1 MCINHVNKVYCKVI
15 LIHLCV
21 VAAWTWTPFFADT
34 NLELSVKT
42 PHEEDTTE
50 EFEAFFHIV
59 LFETVFFGE

>member
-1 MCINHVNKVYCKVI
+1 M
-15 LIHLCV
+15 
-21 VAAWTWTPFFADT
+21 AAWTWKPFFADT

-50 EFEAFFHIV
+50 EFEEFFHIV